1 MNKQDDWYLGFIND
15 FIYIWENQE
24 TFDSTDIQDQSLYAT
39 SDNDFCKSCFSDS
52 LPKPLSLK
60 QFDIIQEWFTDIPLE
75 IQFIIGAFLNRRQLQ
90 RSPDSYAY
98 AKQKLERLY
107 MAYDWLLNSLN
118 KNYIGVFQQANTDEL
133 LQNCKS
139 VKTIFNVTS
148 VAG

>member
-1 MNKQDDWYLGFIND
+1 M
-15 FIYIWENQE
+15 
-24 TFDSTDIQDQSLYAT
+24 
-39 SDNDFCKSCFSDS
+39 
-52 LPKPLSLK
+52 K

-90 RSPDSYAY
+90 RAPDSYAY

-107 MAYDWLLNSLN
+107 MAYDWLLNLLN

-133 LQNCKS
+133 LQDCKS

-148 VAG
+148 AAGATSSLAKAETDWKQKVDEDLLYTTHT